1 MNLAGIRL
9 EVQKRTRAVTQ
20 VNVMQIKLII
30 TGLFCMICSNV
41 LHADYDDANLQKL
54 FTDKQQRARIDAARS
69 GKRTRSDAQ
78 KQTSKIKVSGY
89 VTRSNGK
96 SVVWINNKNTL
107 ESPRLGNV
115 KVHQS
120 SIGKNKK
127 VTVSVGNKTTR
138 LRPGETWY
146 KETGKIVDN

>member
-1 MNLAGIRL
+1 MR
-9 EVQKRTRAVTQ
+9 
-20 VNVMQIKLII
+20 IKLII
-30 TGLFCMICSNV
+30 TGLFCMICSNI
-41 LHADYDDANLQKL
+41 LYADYDAANLQKL
-54 FTDKQQRARIDAARS
+54 FTDKQQRARIDATRS
-69 GKRTRSDAQ
+69 GKRIDSMVQ

-146 KETGKIVDN
+146 KETGKIVDNQ

>member
-1 MNLAGIRL
+1 
-9 EVQKRTRAVTQ
+9 
-20 VNVMQIKLII
+20 MQLKLII

-41 LHADYDDANLQKL
+41 LHADYNATDLNKL
-54 FTDKQQRARIDAARS
+54 FTDKKQRARIDAIRS
-69 GKRTRSDAQ
+69 GYYTGSNL
-78 KQTSKIKVSGY
+78 KQQTTTKIKVSGY

-96 SVVWINNKNTL
+96 SVAWVNDKNTL
-107 ESPRLGNV
+107 ESPRIGSA

-127 VTVSVGNKTTR
+127 VTVSVDNKSTR

-146 KETGKIVDN
+146 KETGKIVDNQ